1 MQYNKEHGRKSAGL
15 SRLPVDSTGIGI
27 VVGYSGRQSEAVLQ
41 GPHLCML
48 QLVHVE
54 QCGRGE

>member
-27 VVGYSGRQSEAVLQ
+27 VVGYSGRQSEAVW
-41 GPHLCML
+41 L